1 MAYGSLVPHPGIK
14 PGPLA
19 ERAQNP
25 NHWPAKEF
33 PPLLI
38 EVTRILFQCYLISP
52 IVLLL
57 KKKKQ
62 TTEDF
67 YREHPYTHRL
77 DSTMNMLLYTC
88 LSFYSPVPLVTFQNK
103 WQASLQYPLDIIRI

>member
-52 IVLLL
+52 IVLLF
-57 KKKKQ
+57 KKKTKQ
-62 TTEDF
+62 QKIF
-67 YREHPYTHRL
+67 IVNTHIP
-77 DSTMNMLLYTC
+77 T
-88 LSFYSPVPLVTFQNK
+88 
-103 WQASLQYPLDIIRI
+103 A